1 MVDLKGNPFYLKDEQ
16 IAWVNRT
23 LENLTLDEKVGQ
35 LFCPIGMSTDEKAL
49 FDLAANKKVGG
60 LLFRPGKGE
69 EVQQAHRYLQQ
80 QAKVPMLIAANL
92 EAGGTGS
99 ASFPLHWSRRR
110 RSAWSV
116 G

>member
-23 LENLTLDEKVGQ
+23 LENLRLDEKVGQ

-69 EVQQAHRYLQQ
+69 EVQQLSLRTTANVQLRGHHLLMFPT
-80 QAKVPMLIAANL
+80 VPQPANL
-92 EAGGTGS
+92 PVEDS
-99 ASFPLHWSRRR
+99 L
-110 RSAWSV
+110 
-116 G
+116 